1 MYLLNFQIE
10 AQIPLDALTRSIQYL
25 EMELPSMT
33 DPYELAITAYA
44 LSLAK
49 SVQATTAMQMLQN
62 MATVEGKIT
71 ATRINCIVQPMFYFI
86 IPVEIYYWK
95 WNAAFFQIYFVK
107 QTVYRAD

>member
-62 MATVEGKIT
+62 LATVEGKLT
-71 ATRINCIVQPMFYFI
+71 ATRINCIVQPYFTLLYQLKYI
-86 IPVEIYYWK
+86 IESGMQLFSKSI
-95 WNAAFFQIYFVK
+95 FGK
-107 QTVYRAD
+107 QTVI